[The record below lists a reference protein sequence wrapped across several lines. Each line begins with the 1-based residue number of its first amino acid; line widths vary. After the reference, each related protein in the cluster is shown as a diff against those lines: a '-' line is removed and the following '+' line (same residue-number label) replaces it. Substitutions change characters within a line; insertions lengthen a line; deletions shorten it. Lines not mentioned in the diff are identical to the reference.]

1 MKRET
6 SHLSGDARDEAIE
19 RLYDV
24 ALDPSRYESL
34 VDIWEEALKPLR
46 EQADFSS
53 PRLLDDPAI
62 SSHFRR
68 ADAFLDRVDSASAKT
83 QMAQALAPFDKVAAF
98 LFDETGMVNAA
109 NPAAFQTLDLTA
121 GVALATIAINPDDI
135 GSITAAARTVFAG
148 EKDNAAVLRVRSRE
162 RGHFVVL
169 RLQVTTLGDG
179 ARHILAASSEVS
191 CPEGFSDIL
200 RRAFDLTGA
209 EASVVQ
215 RLVEC
220 CSVKEIAEQRGR
232 SIDTVRAQIKSIL
245 SKTETRS
252 QVELVRLA
260 LSIMDM
266 SNLTLDVE
274 LAPRIVSRGYA
285 TLDERPFET
294 LDTPDGRR
302 LDYLCLGDPK
312 GAPVFYLP
320 GDYGLVRLPA
330 SAEREAAARG
340 MKIIVPIRAGYGMS
354 TMLAPGQDYFETFY
368 EDAGQ
373 ILAAEGAERCPILTT
388 GDDFYAA
395 VKLANRYPGRFTALV
410 AAAGVLPMTRRE
422 QFERMEKWHRFIIAG
437 SKYTPHLQPFM
448 VKAGFYLAR
457 KIGKRGFIHAVYGN
471 SQADI
476 ETFEDAEAFEAIVT
490 GSEVALTEDRSAH
503 DAFSRMMLGEK
514 TEDWSDAVHALRE
527 EMPIIFLNGTQDPQ
541 VPLATLDEFRR
552 DYDWIDFR
560 VFEDG
565 GQLILF
571 RHWRSALDDLEK
583 NLSRSEYTPTGV

>member
-1 MKRET
+1 MQREN
-6 SHLSGDARDEAIE
+6 SDLPGEARDEAIE

-53 PRLLDDPAI
+53 PRLLGDPTI

-68 ADAFLDRVDSASAKT
+68 AEAFLDRIDSSSARA
-83 QMAQALAPFDKVAAF
+83 QMAQALAPFDKAAAF
-98 LFDETGMVNAA
+98 LFDEAGQVNAA
-109 NPAAFQTLDLTA
+109 NAAANQMLGLAA
-121 GVALATIAINPDDI
+121 GAALAEMAINPEDI
-135 GSITAAARTVFAG
+135 VSIAAAARTVFGG

-169 RLQVTTLGDG
+169 RLQLTTLGDG

-191 CPEGFSDIL
+191 CPEGFSEIL
-200 RRAFDLTGA
+200 RRAFDLTSA

-215 RLVEC
+215 SLVEC

-232 SIDTVRAQIKSIL
+232 SIDTVRAQVKSIL

-266 SNLTLDVE
+266 SNLTLEVE

-285 TLDERPFET
+285 TLEERPFES

-302 LDYLCLGDPK
+302 LDYLCLGDPD

-320 GDYGLVRLPA
+320 GDYGLIRLPA
-330 SAEREAAARG
+330 SAEQEAKARAI
-340 MKIIVPIRAGYGMS
+340 KIIVPVRAGYGMS
-354 TMLAPGQDYFETFY
+354 TMLDPDQDYFETFY

-373 ILAAEGAERCPILTT
+373 ILAAEGAESCPILST
-388 GDDFYAA
+388 GDDFFAA
-395 VKLANRYPGRFTALV
+395 VKLATRYPGRFTALV

-448 VKAGFYLAR
+448 VKAGFFLAR

-503 DAFSRMMLGEK
+503 EAFSRMMLGEK

-541 VPLATLDEFRR
+541 VPMATMEEFRR

-560 VFEDG
+560 IFEDG

-571 RHWRSALDDLEK
+571 RHWRSTLDEIEK
-583 NLSRSEYTPTGV
+583 HLVKGQYTQTGV